1 MPAWSGRLAGSKL
14 PARRGLG
21 LVRGGFA
28 CRAPCALKDAVHPHP
43 RLSCRAPRRSDPCRK
58 LRNIRLT
65 SIACAFRP
73 RLRHRL
79 TPGGRTCPGKPWD
92 SGGRDS
98 HPAFRYSCPHNHLS
112 EVHRRFRARLQPV
125 RQRSPTSSRSADSAP
140 RLTPD
145 HFRRGTSR
153 PVSCY
158 ALFKWWLP
166 LSQHPGCLR
175 NPTSL
180 VTERGLGA
188 LSGGLG
194 CFPLD
199 RGA

>member
-1 MPAWSGRLAGSKL
+1 MEWAACGTSPSRSSEPRAC
-14 PARRGLG
+14 ARRICLPRA
-21 LVRGGFA
+21 LRSKGG
-28 CRAPCALKDAVHPHP
+28 VHLPP
-43 RLSCRAPRRSDPCRK
+43 RLSFRAPRRSNPCRK
-58 LRNIRLT
+58 LRNIGLMPV
-65 SIACAFRP
+65 AYALRP
-73 RLRHRL
+73 RLRIRL

-98 HPAFRYSCPHNHLS
+98 HPAFRYSCPHNHWC
-112 EVHRRFRARLQPV
+112 EVHRPFRARLRP
-125 RQRSPTSSRSADSAP
+125 SHHAPLPAHRSADSAR

-180 VTERGLGA
+180 VTERRFGA
-188 LSGGLG
+188 SSGGLG

-199 RGA
+199 CEA